1 MMAANHP
8 YRIQSMPDNSTAEK
22 LTEDPSANKAAQCT
36 VTCVYETVLFDVS
49 RRISIVWS
57 KNLIN
62 LSLNLTVQ
70 NWRNE
75 NDCTCKIDFKP
86 WHFWSKKGLKSFD
99 LEGKRV
105 DIFWDLRSAKLTGS
119 PEPSADYYVAL
130 VSEEQVVLLLGDLK
144 KKAYKRTKS
153 RPSLIDAIL
162 LYKKENIFGKKCFST
177 RAKFDRNSRREHDI
191 VVENTITGPRDP
203 EMWISVDGIV
213 VVHVTNLQWK
223 FRGNETVIVNK
234 LPVQVF
240 WDVHDWLF
248 GNPCGHGMFI
258 FRPGAPEY
266 NHVKDGS
273 SAGGSETGESSTA
286 TDTGYVSAESQHTTI
301 PDFSLFLYA
310 WKIE

>member
-36 VTCVYETVLFDVS
+36 VTCAYETVLFDVS

-70 NWRNE
+70 NWGNE

-86 WHFWSKKGLKSFD
+86 WHFWSKKGLN
-99 LEGKRV
+99 
-105 DIFWDLRSAKLTGS
+105 

-162 LYKKENIFGKKCFST
+162 LYKKENIFGK
-177 RAKFDRNSRREHDI
+177 NVSRREQNLTKTAE
-191 VVENTITGPRDP
+191 ENTISDP

-286 TDTGYVSAESQHTTI
+286 TDTGTSLLKVSIRQ
-301 PDFSLFLYA
+301 FLISA
-310 WKIE
+310 SSFTHGR